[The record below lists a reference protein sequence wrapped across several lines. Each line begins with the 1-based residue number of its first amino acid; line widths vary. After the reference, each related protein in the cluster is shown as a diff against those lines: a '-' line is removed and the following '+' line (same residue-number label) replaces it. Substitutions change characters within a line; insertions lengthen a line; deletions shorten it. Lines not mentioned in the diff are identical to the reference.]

1 MDIDTGLVSLI
12 NICQYWGLNIDK
24 QQMIH
29 KYCLQNKKMTY
40 INIVKAAKDL
50 GFKVRYIEKCRT
62 KIHKMPLPCI
72 LCSNEGKYFIL
83 AKVSN
88 DKALIL
94 DTEKNTPQLIELK
107 EFKELWNGTSIFL
120 KHKKQEHKE
129 VKFGFK
135 WFLPT
140 ILKYKRALIEVL
152 IASLSFQILGLF
164 TPIMMQ
170 VVIDKVL
177 VHNSLTTLDVLT
189 VGLGGILVF
198 ELIMGIGKNYVF
210 ANTTNKMDVILS
222 SRLFNHLLRL
232 PLRYF
237 ETRRVGDT
245 VARVRELENIRRFLT
260 GTPLTSIL
268 DVVFIVVYLMVML
281 FYSTKLTSIVV
292 ISIPFFAILSAIA
305 TPLFRHRLDEKFNT
319 GADAQSYLVEAVTG
333 INTIKSLALEPASQ
347 TKWESLQANYT
358 NAGFKASILSGNVGS
373 LGQFIQKAFDLIILW
388 YGAHLVID
396 RQISVGQLVAFRM
409 LSSRVSGPILRLVQ
423 IWQEYQQTVISVR
436 RIGDIFNTKTEVAIN
451 QSKTRLPNI
460 DGSISFKDVSFRYG
474 LNTAEVIK
482 DMSFNIR
489 PGTVIG
495 IVGRSGSGKST
506 LTKLIQRLYIPEKGK
521 ILIDGVDIS
530 IVDPAWLRTQIGV
543 VLQENFLF
551 NMSIRDNIAINNPGA
566 SIEQVI
572 EVAKIAGA
580 HEFVIEF
587 PEGYDT
593 MIGEKGTGL
602 SGGQKQRIAI
612 ARALLNNP
620 RILIFDEATSA
631 LDYESERIIQNNLK
645 SICRGRTVLIIAH
658 RLSTIKDADMI
669 MSIDRGK
676 LVEFGRPEELLKING
691 LYSYLHSQQ
700 EGRTGV

>member
-1 MDIDTGLVSLI
+1 MDKDTGLITLI
-12 NICQYWGLNIDK
+12 NICQYWGVNIDK
-24 QQMIH
+24 QQIIH
-29 KYCLQNKKMTY
+29 RYCLQDRIMTP
-40 INIVKAAKDL
+40 IDIVKAAKDL
-50 GFKVRYIEKCRT
+50 NFKIRYIKKCKT
-62 KIHKMPLPCI
+62 KVNKLPMPCI
-72 LCSNEGKYFIL
+72 LCDKEGKFFIL
-83 AKVSN
+83 AKIVN
-88 DKALIL
+88 EKVLIL
-94 DTEKNTPQLIELK
+94 NAEENKPSLINTKELK
-107 EFKELWNGTSIFL
+107 EMWDGSILLF
-120 KHKKQEHKE
+120 KHKKIEHRE

-152 IASLSFQILGLF
+152 IASLCFQILGLF

-189 VGLGGILVF
+189 VGLGLILVF
-198 ELIMGIGKNYVF
+198 ELVMGIAKNYVF

-245 VARVRELENIRRFLT
+245 VARVREQENIRRFLT

-281 FYSTKLTSIVV
+281 FYSTKLTYIVV
-292 ISIPFFAILSAIA
+292 LSIPFFAILSAIA

-319 GADAQSYLVEAVTG
+319 GAEAQSYLVEAITG
-333 INTIKSLALEPASQ
+333 INTIKSLALEPTSQ
-347 TKWESLQANYT
+347 RKWESLQADYT
-358 NAGFKASILSGNVGS
+358 NAGFKTAILSGNIGS
-373 LGQFIQKAFDLIILW
+373 IGQFIQKSFDLIILW

-396 RQISVGQLVAFRM
+396 KQISVGQLVAFRM
-409 LSSRVSGPILRLVQ
+409 LSSRVSSPILRLVQ
-423 IWQEYQQTVISVR
+423 IWQDYQQTVISVR
-436 RIGDIFNTKTEVAIN
+436 RIGDIFNTKPEMAAN

-460 DGSISFKDVSFRYG
+460 EGNIGFKDVSFRYR

-482 DMSFNIR
+482 NMSFNVSA
-489 PGTVIG
+489 GTVVG

-506 LTKLIQRLYIPEKGK
+506 LTKLIQRLYIPESGK

-566 SIEQVI
+566 PIEQVI
-572 EVAKIAGA
+572 AASKIAGA
-580 HEFVIEF
+580 HEFIIEF

-620 RILIFDEATSA
+620 KILILDEATSA

-658 RLSTIKDADMI
+658 RLSTLKDADMI

-676 LVEFGRPEELLKING
+676 LVEFGRPEELLKKNG

-700 EGRTGV
+700 EGKR

>member
-1 MDIDTGLVSLI
+1 MNTDTGLITLI
-12 NICQYWGLNIDK
+12 NICQYWGVNIDK
-24 QQMIH
+24 QQIIH
-29 KYCLQNKKMTY
+29 KYCLQDRIMTP
-40 INIVKAAKDL
+40 IDIVKAAKEL
-50 GFKVRYIEKCRT
+50 NFKVRYIEKCKT
-62 KIHKMPLPCI
+62 KINKLPMPCI
-72 LCSNEGKYFIL
+72 LRSKDGKFFIL
-83 AKVSN
+83 AKVVN
-88 DKALIL
+88 ENVLIL
-94 DTEKNTPQLIELK
+94 NAEENKPSLINTKELK
-107 EFKELWNGTSIFL
+107 EMWDGSALLL
-120 KHKKQEHKE
+120 KHKKLEHRE
-129 VKFGFK
+129 VEFGFR

-152 IASLSFQILGLF
+152 VASLCFQILGLF

-189 VGLGGILVF
+189 IGLGLILIF
-198 ELIMGIGKNYVF
+198 ELVLGIAKNYVF

-245 VARVRELENIRRFLT
+245 VARVREQENIRRFLT

-281 FYSTKLTSIVV
+281 FYSTKLTFIVV
-292 ISIPFFAILSAIA
+292 LSIPFFAVLSAIA

-319 GADAQSYLVEAVTG
+319 GAEAQSYLVEAITG
-333 INTIKSLALEPASQ
+333 INTIKSLALEPTSQ
-347 TKWESLQANYT
+347 RKWESLQADYT
-358 NAGFKASILSGNVGS
+358 NAGFKTSILSGNIGS
-373 LGQFIQKAFDLIILW
+373 IGQFIQKAFDLVILW

-423 IWQEYQQTVISVR
+423 IWQDYQQTVISVR
-436 RIGDIFNTKTEVAIN
+436 RIGDIFNTKPEMLVN

-460 DGSISFKDVSFRYG
+460 EGNIGFKDVSFRYR

-482 DMSFNIR
+482 NMSFNIQA
-489 PGTVIG
+489 GTIVG

-506 LTKLIQRLYIPEKGK
+506 LTKLIQRLYIPESGK

-543 VLQENFLF
+543 VLQESFLF
-551 NMSIRDNIAINNPGA
+551 NMSIRDNIAINNPGVP
-566 SIEQVI
+566 IEQVI
-572 EVAKIAGA
+572 AVAKIAGA
-580 HEFVIEF
+580 HEFIIEF

-620 RILIFDEATSA
+620 KILILDEATSA

-645 SICRGRTVLIIAH
+645 SICKGRTVLIIAH
-658 RLSTIKDADMI
+658 RLSTLKDADII
-669 MSIDRGK
+669 MSVDRGK
-676 LVEFGRPEELLKING
+676 LIEFGRPEELLKKNG
-691 LYSYLHSQQ
+691 LYSYLYSQQ
-700 EGRTGV
+700 EGKM